1 MFCFLFSNFNSKGQE
16 TTSFAISVTLFL
28 LSRHRQVQNKLI
40 AEINEVIGKDKTSA
54 ITYQQLIDLKY
65 MDIVIKESL
74 RFYPPVIMIG
84 RKVDQDLELGEIME
98 WV

>member
-1 MFCFLFSNFNSKGQE
+1 M
-16 TTSFAISVTLFL
+16 TLFL

-84 RKVDQDLELGEIME
+84 RKVDQDLELGEILE
-98 WV
+98 CV